1 MTMEN
6 IYLIA
11 SLCAVMIKIIKP
23 VKKYY
28 LQVVDSYINYIKKN
42 KENRERKFYSI
53 KEKLYTNLRILKVF
67 NYLKNDEI
75 LKNLKLIEKSRNIIK
90 ERMYSKNKEENTNT
104 NNFIDIM
111 LSLISTDIENTIKNV
126 CFKILNDFGVCKKI
140 RERRATNLLYVGS
153 IFYKEDYDKNR
164 SKEFII

>member
-90 ERMYSKNKEENTNT
+90 ERMYSKNKEEINERINKAK
-104 NNFIDIM
+104 IK
-111 LSLISTDIENTIKNV
+111 IENRKFKLIKREIVLYLRNTINL
-126 CFKILNDFGVCKKI
+126 INKKKHI
-140 RERRATNLLYVGS
+140 
-153 IFYKEDYDKNR
+153 
-164 SKEFII
+164 

>member
-75 LKNLKLIEKSRNIIK
+75 LKNLKLIEKRK
-90 ERMYSKNKEENTNT
+90 
-104 NNFIDIM
+104 D
-111 LSLISTDIENTIKNV
+111 V
-126 CFKILNDFGVCKKI
+126 
-140 RERRATNLLYVGS
+140 
-153 IFYKEDYDKNR
+153 
-164 SKEFII
+164 

>member
-42 KENRERKFYSI
+42 KENRERKFYRQ
-53 KEKLYTNLRILKVF
+53 N
-67 NYLKNDEI
+67 
-75 LKNLKLIEKSRNIIK
+75 
-90 ERMYSKNKEENTNT
+90 
-104 NNFIDIM
+104 
-111 LSLISTDIENTIKNV
+111 
-126 CFKILNDFGVCKKI
+126 C
-140 RERRATNLLYVGS
+140 
-153 IFYKEDYDKNR
+153 
-164 SKEFII
+164 

>member
-42 KENRERKFYSI
+42 KENRERKFCNI
-53 KEKLYTNLRILKVF
+53 KEKLYTNLRMLKVF
-67 NYLKNDEI
+67 NCLKNDEI

-90 ERMYSKNKEENTNT
+90 EKMDSKNKEEINERINKAK
-104 NNFIDIM
+104 IK
-111 LSLISTDIENTIKNV
+111 IENRKFKLIKREIVLYLRNTINL
-126 CFKILNDFGVCKKI
+126 INKKKHI
-140 RERRATNLLYVGS
+140 
-153 IFYKEDYDKNR
+153 
-164 SKEFII
+164 